1 METGIGISTPLNVW
15 ENGQQKN
22 VQHQTC
28 LQQIR
33 LLTGLNVGGETRS
46 VAIQLVLQRC
56 CKTNCTFFVARFAVP
71 LDGGW
76 NWHTIDTTV

>member
-1 METGIGISTPLNVW
+1 MYGKTGN
-15 ENGQQKN
+15 KK
-22 VQHQTC
+22 TC
-28 LQQIR
+28 NIKPVLQQVR

-46 VAIQLVLQRC
+46 IAIQLVLQQC